1 MTKLTV
7 KELEP
12 LQNLIDEFSIT
23 KLEDFFINTNLTS
36 IDKIKL
42 VEIIKSISPIQKN
55 YLDHLG

>member
-36 IDKIKL
+36 IDKRKL
-42 VEIIKSISPIQKN
+42 VDIIKSISPIQKN

>member
-42 VEIIKSISPIQKN
+42 VDIIKSISPIQKN